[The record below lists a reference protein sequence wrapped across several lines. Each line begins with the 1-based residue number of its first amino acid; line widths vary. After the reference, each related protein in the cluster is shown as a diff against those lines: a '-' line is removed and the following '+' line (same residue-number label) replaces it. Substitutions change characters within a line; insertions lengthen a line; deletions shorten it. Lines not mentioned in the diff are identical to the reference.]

1 MAHYLASDG
10 VNDYVQLASPVSVAA
25 GVPYRIEIDFQ
36 SVDGPDFGVR
46 LSGNSG
52 VNTSRVIVWKGTTP
66 NTVGPLGAIATTGA
80 INTLTRAK
88 WAWYRTDA
96 INNRLSVDDVVMPAV
111 IQNSGNFSFS
121 LLLTELSATNSRNP
135 VNLYSYKVFANDI
148 LIHHWDPSA
157 SNGTGNLLL
166 DVVGGNHGTLVNFPA
181 DDSHWVFYESG
192 GGSTQHQTSSAS
204 GFQRSSAL
212 ATTSPLN
219 SQQQNTS
226 AGAAQVFNAAATSEP
241 VNEQQQQTS
250 GSAGQKFSATA
261 TALPGNSQNRQ
272 TTATA
277 AQAYTEAT
285 QTTASN
291 SQNRQST
298 GQVVSVGGFIASTG
312 WVNTVNLGNVQ
323 NRQTSGSAVQAF
335 SAQATVTKTNKQ
347 HRKSGG
353 QVSAATTFAASSS
366 WVNTVLQI
374 AAYTQQIK
382 TRSISKKHYQTSTRH
397 SYHIQSRSNHKI
409 ELTTQSGGVYMQE
422 INFKQGASALLVID
436 HQIDNEQVAG
446 INAAKY
452 ELYGRTGQVLIT
464 KELGSGIAFNAG
476 KIEIQLTDTDTAELS
491 GNYNHQCVAKDLADR
506 TFYPLNGDITFSATK
521 PRL

>member
-1 MAHYLASDG
+1 MAYYLRWPANAGSTTTNNKCAEITGLISTGTTNFNIVFADVVTTDIYAGIVDFRRKPDEKVSSADG
-10 VNDYVQLASPVSVAA
+10 GYYFINPPSSVALYMSNPKKN
-25 GVPYRIEIDFQ
+25 GVASTLTAITTCVADDSFSFDCLRIAPTGAAILGGRYSENYGWPNLAIK
-36 SVDGPDFGVR
+36 
-46 LSGNSG
+46 
-52 VNTSRVIVWKGTTP
+52 RVIITDSRGVH
-66 NTVGPLGAIATTGA
+66 
-80 INTLTRAK
+80 TL
-88 WAWYRTDA
+88 DM
-96 INNRLSVDDVVMPAV
+96 S
-111 IQNSGNFSFS
+111 S
-121 LLLTELSATNSRNP
+121 
-135 VNLYSYKVFANDI
+135 
-148 LIHHWDPSA
+148 
-157 SNGTGNLLL
+157 SNGTLSEIVSDTGLITMKLKNF
-166 DVVGGNHGTLVNFPA
+166 VGT
-181 DDSHWVFYESG
+181 SQWVFYDAG
-192 GGSTQHQTSSAS
+192 GGVAEHQSSGA
-204 GFQRSSAL
+204 SAL
-212 ATTSPLN
+212 QLCSAVATTTPLN
-219 SQQQNTS
+219 SQQKNTG
-226 AGAAQVFNAAATSEP
+226 AVAAQVFNAAATSEP
-241 VNEQQQQTS
+241 VNGQQQQTA
-250 GSAGQKFSATA
+250 GSAAQKFSAAA
-261 TALPGNSQNRQ
+261 TALQ
-272 TTATA
+272 
-277 AQAYTEAT
+277 E
-285 QTTASN
+285 N

-298 GQVVSVGGFIASTG
+298 GQVVSVAGFIASTS

-347 HRKSGG
+347 HRQSGG

-366 WVNTVLQI
+366 WVNAVLQI

-464 KELGSGIAFNAG
+464 KELGSGIAFNSG

>member
-1 MAHYLASDG
+1 MYGLQPFAL
-10 VNDYVQLASPVSVAA
+10 
-25 GVPYRIEIDFQ
+25 VPYSSFVAD
-36 SVDGPDFGVR
+36 
-46 LSGNSG
+46 
-52 VNTSRVIVWKGTTP
+52 NTS
-66 NTVGPLGAIATTGA
+66 A
-80 INTLTRAK
+80 
-88 WAWYRTDA
+88 
-96 INNRLSVDDVVMPAV
+96 SAV
-111 IQNSGNFSFS
+111 QNKS
-121 LLLTELSATNSRNP
+121 
-135 VNLYSYKVFANDI
+135 
-148 LIHHWDPSA
+148 
-157 SNGTGNLLL
+157 
-166 DVVGGNHGTLVNFPA
+166 
-181 DDSHWVFYESG
+181 
-192 GGSTQHQTSSAS
+192 SSAS
-204 GFQRSSAL
+204 LLNIYSAV
-212 ATTSPLN
+212 ASTSPLN
-219 SQQQNTS
+219 SQQQNTGT
-226 AGAAQVFNAAATSEP
+226 GAAQVFNAAATSDP
-241 VNEQQQQTS
+241 VNSQSQQT
-250 GSAGQKFSATA
+250 AGGALQTFSAIA
-261 TALPGNSQNRQ
+261 NSVLINNQQHQ

-298 GQVVSVGGFIASTG
+298 GQVVSVGGFIASTS

-347 HRKSGG
+347 HRQSGG

-422 INFKQGASALLVID
+422 INFKQGASALLVIE
-436 HQIDNEQVAG
+436 HQIDNEAVAG